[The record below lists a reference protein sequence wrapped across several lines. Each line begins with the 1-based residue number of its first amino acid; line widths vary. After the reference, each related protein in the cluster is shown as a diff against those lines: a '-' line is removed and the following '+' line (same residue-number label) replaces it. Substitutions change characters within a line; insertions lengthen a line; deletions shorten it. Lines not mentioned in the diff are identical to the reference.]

1 MKRIFLFILCC
12 IASIAILHATEA
24 NKCYKID
31 ISSSDTVIIWVED
44 DGKDTIFLQEIVDSI
59 APGKKVYGDDYKDDS
74 YGSNGR
80 LYSDYNTLLNR
91 YIRGYTNSSGG
102 KESPKCPIAQWNQ
115 QRKMYILADCND
127 TISVYKFYHTKFHG
141 NYGISFQFKKVE
153 PNSSESIP
161 SNIEESGE
169 ELGVSTPVKG
179 SGDTPCI
186 EKTDT
191 PKWLV
196 IWMSILSVVVLVW
209 CIFVTRRLIT
219 YKTYYDKLLIKEND
233 LSTRIK
239 SLEKQIFTEDQ
250 VRQLIIDTQKQTDT
264 AKDKE
269 IKQTGTTTHVE
280 KVRTQPLP
288 TKPKE
293 PKIELLDTTDVEC
306 NLENDF
312 FSLKHNDKPM
322 FRIYQKGDVFYYS
335 LIEEIKKDMPSMLG
349 GTEKFITVNRSTSS
363 IPQGVEVVKEGI
375 VINEGNGIFR
385 VDSNNKLVINI
396 I

>member
-1 MKRIFLFILCC
+1 MKRIFLFILCY
-12 IASIAILHATEA
+12 IASIAMLHA
-24 NKCYKID
+24 YQID
-31 ISSSDTVIIWVED
+31 NSSDTLIIWVED
-44 DGKDTIFLQEIVDSI
+44 GTETTDTIPLANLVGESSI
-59 APGKKVYGDDYKDDS
+59 YGDGYKATE
-74 YGSNGR
+74 SN
-80 LYSDYNTLLNR
+80 NIR
-91 YIRGYTNSSGG
+91 YLRSS
-102 KESPKCPIAQWNQ
+102 SC
-115 QRKMYILADCND
+115 YND
-127 TISVYKFYHTKFHG
+127 TCNMYVWGY
-141 NYGISFQFKKVE
+141 
-153 PNSSESIP
+153 
-161 SNIEESGE
+161 
-169 ELGVSTPVKG
+169 
-179 SGDTPCI
+179 GDTPPKACVKINISNANKPFVIIKSDKRTKINCI
-186 EKTDT
+186 IKIKKKAADHSDATDNSSSINQPTTKPSNDEAENHQEEKMDT
-191 PKWLV
+191 PRWLI

-209 CIFVTRRLIT
+209 CIFVTRRLIL
-219 YKTYYDKLLIKEND
+219 YKTYYDNLLIKEND

-239 SLEKQIFTEDQ
+239 SLEKQIFTEEQ

-280 KVRTQPLP
+280 KAKVQSPP
-288 TKPKE
+288 AKPKE

>member
-1 MKRIFLFILCC
+1 M
-12 IASIAILHATEA
+12 HATGA
-24 NKCYKID
+24 NKCYEID
-31 ISSSDTVIIWVED
+31 TSSDSDTIIIWVEE
-44 DGKDTIFLQEIVDSI
+44 GCEITDTVPLANLLDV
-59 APGKKVYGDDYKDDS
+59 KKIYGDDYTQPNDIKQVQRRYNDTCGVLVWKSDGDHKVFVDIKISNANKPFKIFRDYRDHTGTNCIIKIKKKATVTSVAFDDS
-74 YGSNGR
+74 
-80 LYSDYNTLLNR
+80 
-91 YIRGYTNSSGG
+91 SS
-102 KESPKCPIAQWNQ
+102 INQ
-115 QRKMYILADCND
+115 P
-127 TISVYKFYHTKFHG
+127 TTK
-141 NYGISFQFKKVE
+141 
-153 PNSSESIP
+153 P
-161 SNIEESGE
+161 SNDEAEKHQEE
-169 ELGVSTPVKG
+169 KM
-179 SGDTPCI
+179 DTPR
-186 EKTDT
+186 
-191 PKWLV
+191 WLI

-209 CIFVTRRLIT
+209 CIFVTRRLIP
-219 YKTYYDKLLIKEND
+219 YKTYYDNLLIKEND

-239 SLEKQIFTEDQ
+239 SLEKQIFTEEQ

-280 KVRTQPLP
+280 KAKVQSPP
-288 TKPKE
+288 AKPKE
-293 PKIELLDTTDVEC
+293 PKVELLDTTDVEC